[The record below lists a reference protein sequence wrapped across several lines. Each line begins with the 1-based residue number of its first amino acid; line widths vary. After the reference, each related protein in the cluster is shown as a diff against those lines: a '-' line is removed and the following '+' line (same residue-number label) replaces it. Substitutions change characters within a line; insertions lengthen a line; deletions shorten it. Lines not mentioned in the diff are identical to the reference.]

1 MFLCRDIATDNQL
14 FFTFKKKV
22 LNLVWLRHR
31 LGVRNIKYI
40 CVVVGKAVFSFL
52 IWIYV
57 HILIFLNIISFLVIF
72 LCSFAFDYRLGCF
85 GLAILWF
92 YTCGHV
98 AEQRAMATHFFLSL
112 SYIIL
117 FWLNSPFHS
126 ERLISFEKEFTF
138 YTWRLFYLFA
148 HRSQLSHYLLSHH
161 LANAKWMA
169 LFEFFFYLN
178 LPVLKRISWRGDS
191 SICWNNL

>member
-1 MFLCRDIATDNQL
+1 MFIYL
-14 FFTFKKKV
+14 FSWISFRFLWYFCV
-22 LNLVWLRHR
+22 LSHLTIVLAVLVSRFCGFIHVGMWQSRERWLPTS
-31 LGVRNIKYI
+31 
-40 CVVVGKAVFSFL
+40 SFL
-52 IWIYV
+52 Y
-57 HILIFLNIISFLVIF
+57 L
-72 LCSFAFDYRLGCF
+72 
-85 GLAILWF
+85 
-92 YTCGHV
+92 T
-98 AEQRAMATHFFLSL
+98 
-112 SYIIL
+112 IL